1 MGKVLQIN
9 TKAKKENAVGLPKF
23 SVDSVVV
30 SESGMQ
36 GDFNNYRHGHLK
48 NTPDQALLVMPIE
61 MIKKLNEEGWPI
73 KAGDIGENITTEGIP
88 YNEFQPDRIFKAGEV
103 EFQITYACTPCNNL
117 EHLSYVG
124 KEKGN
129 EFLKIMVDRRG
140 WYAKVLKE
148 GTIKV
153 GDGISQL

>member
-9 TKAKKENAVGLPKF
+9 TKAKKEKEVGLPKF
-23 SVDSVVV
+23 SVNSVVV

-88 YNEFQPDRIFKAGEV
+88 YNEFQPDSVFKAGEV

-117 EHLSYVG
+117 EYLPYVG
-124 KEKGN
+124 KDKGN
-129 EFLKIMVDRRG
+129 EFIKTMVDRRG

-148 GTIKV
+148 GKIKV
-153 GDGISQL
+153 GDGISKL